1 MDKVDEYDCLTLRL
15 YYKTA
20 SNTSEARLLTTLST
34 TFSLLSID
42 NKWLL
47 DKVSLCII
55 VLNEIHATQPG
66 SASHVLG
73 WSWRLNEC
81 FALASSVKGLWY
93 TALSVHRSD
102 GWRLCHADEPQ
113 RGKYSCPWL
122 PLPGWYGFAH
132 AWVTGEAMCWSMRAL
147 CFQFV
152 LTSPSPGVGHSLEKR
167 TFLRFQVY

>member
-1 MDKVDEYDCLTLRL
+1 MRWTST
-15 YYKTA
+15 TA
-20 SNTSEARLLTTLST
+20 SHCGSITKRPVIHLRPGCWPLST

-47 DKVSLCII
+47 DNV
-55 VLNEIHATQPG
+55 VF
-66 SASHVLG
+66 ASSCEMKSMPHSRAVPAMC
-73 WSWRLNEC
+73 WRLNEC

-113 RGKYSCPWL
+113 RGKNSCPWL

-132 AWVTGEAMCWSMRAL
+132 VWGTGEAMCWSMRAL

-152 LTSPSPGVGHSLEKR
+152 LTSPSPEVGHSLEKR

>member
-1 MDKVDEYDCLTLRL
+1 MRWTST
-15 YYKTA
+15 TA
-20 SNTSEARLLTTLST
+20 SHCGSITKRPVIHLRPGCWPLSQQRSVSSPLITSGCWTMS
-34 TFSLLSID
+34 SLHHRA
-42 NKWLL
+42 KWNP
-47 DKVSLCII
+47 C
-55 VLNEIHATQPG
+55 HTAGQCQPC
-66 SASHVLG
+66 AV

-81 FALASSVKGLWY
+81 FALASSVKGIWY

-102 GWRLCHADEPQ
+102 GWRLCHAGEPQ
-113 RGKYSCPWL
+113 RGKNSCPWL

-132 AWVTGEAMCWSMRAL
+132 VWGTGEAMCWSMRAL